1 MGKKGVLA
9 AAVAAASL
17 IVVVAAS
24 SATARSLI
32 TGLQIKNGSITSAD
46 LADGT
51 IKPRDLAPSLRRAPA
66 VIPGPQGPAG
76 PQGAVGAQGAKGD
89 TGAQG
94 VPGPGGPQGPAGA
107 QGQTGPAGPPQW
119 LVTIDPLLPP
129 SEQSNFDI
137 LIVNQ
142 NALQN
147 GYRAGSGT
155 ASWKVVLGAG
165 TYALDLMYVE
175 SDDAGEMTWS
185 LDGAT
190 IGVVDARNPNVTFN
204 ARHSFENVAVND
216 SGVKTL
222 TVTVGGDP
230 NAAGPYAYLQSIQ
243 LRRVS

>member
-9 AAVAAASL
+9 AAVSASL
-17 IVVVAAS
+17 IVAVVAS

-51 IKPRDLAPSLRRAPA
+51 IKSRDLAPSLRRARA

-76 PQGAVGAQGAKGD
+76 PQGQVGAQGPKGD
-89 TGAQG
+89 TGAPG
-94 VPGPGGPQGPAGA
+94 VQGPAGPQGGAGA
-107 QGQTGPAGPPQW
+107 QGATGPAGPPQW
-119 LVTIDPLLPP
+119 LVAIDPILPP

-137 LIVNQ
+137 LIVNH
-142 NALQN
+142 NAIQN

-155 ASWKVVLGAG
+155 ASWKVVLAAG
-165 TYALDLMYVE
+165 TYALDLMYVQ

-185 LDGAT
+185 LDGRT
-190 IGVVDARNPNVTFN
+190 IGTVDARNPSLTVN
-204 ARHSFENVAVND
+204 ARHTLENIAV
-216 SGVKTL
+216 SEQGVRTL
-222 TVTVGGDP
+222 TVTVAGDP
-230 NAAGPYAYLQSIQ
+230 NPAGPYAYLQSIQ